1 MRQWGLAR
9 AERGYARAMMKWL
22 VLLVTQG
29 LLVSSFYIRGKRQAG
44 NDTIESQRG
53 ENTLTPC
60 ISQDLLPMI
69 SITSFNQVRLK
80 LHNYLESGKI
90 FALY

>member
-1 MRQWGLAR
+1 MRQWGSALQWGLAR

-22 VLLVTQG
+22 VLLVTHG

-44 NDTIESQRG
+44 NDTMESQPG

-60 ISQDLLPMI
+60 IPQDWLPMI
-69 SITSFNQVRLK
+69 SITSF
-80 LHNYLESGKI
+80 
-90 FALY
+90 